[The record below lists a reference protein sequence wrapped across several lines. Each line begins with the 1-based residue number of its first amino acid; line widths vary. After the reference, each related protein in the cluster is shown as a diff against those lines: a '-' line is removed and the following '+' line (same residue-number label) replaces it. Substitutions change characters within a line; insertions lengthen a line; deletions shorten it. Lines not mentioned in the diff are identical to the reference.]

1 MPQSISETLVRLKP
15 DPQNV
20 QVTKQVDALSSRLKE
35 LRADTKSIT
44 QETAR
49 TRAEYDRLTA
59 RGNALQEAFRQQGRT
74 AVELNRRIANLNDA
88 YKEGRVS
95 EERYIAENTRL
106 TGELKKADNAFGMT
120 TEAIRETDNAIKS
133 FYKSAQSGRGAEII
147 APKVPTI
154 RQQLRG
160 IRGGAEAISG
170 IGSAAAFALPSGMAT
185 GAPGAV
191 LRAVA
196 GFQYLESE
204 LPKLATQ
211 AVAAAGGVGNLAL
224 GLGVA
229 GIAVGA
235 LALGIKLLGDEAN
248 NRRAGVLADIAL
260 DRQRTEILF
269 AVNAMTS
276 KQVQSEIDASQQR
289 FEIRDRELAA
299 KIADRDALA
308 KSQNFLEFSGETL
321 GVFNQGLDDL
331 DQRISELLVDQQKEN
346 DALVI
351 YRDALAGSAVA
362 ANDAAA
368 AEEALAD
375 QRQKASQQVLSQLQ
389 EDARYELDLRRKV
402 ATYSTDQVEKEVE
415 DLTRQRDVALHDQD
429 RLNASLEAGT
439 ITGQDYLA
447 AMAASFEAVERLNIA
462 IADDNTL
469 VLDAARARET
479 EARAIEHS
487 VALIDSQATALRRAS
502 TVEDAREAAL
512 KAQELREDFA
522 DKTAEIEAKRGTETI
537 QEQEDWALK
546 QTRDLA
552 EHYRDLAK
560 VDQDY
565 YEKRADIIASLGETA
580 DEERQ
585 KQVKALDAYNKE
597 DLRRT
602 EDHLLKLGDIE
613 RDTRQK
619 IRDAAA
625 TLDARA
631 VIAAQQGGAR
641 QMGAEARQYNLERRR
656 RAEDF
661 QDRLDELDDE
671 RDAKLAAGQQALKD
685 LDKQHKQERTAL
697 QTEFRRKQ
705 QLEAEDRR
713 IRLERQQQAWQN
725 EDNARQ
731 TQYGKQLTSLG
742 NFHASVETATT
753 THQKTVTSITQSGM
767 GATELA
773 FAQSLERMR
782 ASAAALTP
790 PTAVGS
796 PLVGPGGGRFITP
809 YAGGGWP
816 TPGQDALLG
825 ERGMETA
832 RFYGGPWRVFA
843 HGERLPKEHITVNV
857 PITLGGGAPSAL
869 ASAREQARLEGF
881 LKRVVPRLMVDFM
894 EGRAS

>member
-20 QVTKQVDALSSRLKE
+20 QVTKQVDALHARLAAMRAETGRLKQE
-35 LRADTKSIT
+35 AAGLSSELQRVGRASDPSNVDRLRQANRGLADQLLRTEQQFRDFRDEVELTGAAVQKADQQMVAARGPQQYADNVRAATDRTRGLRA
-44 QETAR
+44 
-49 TRAEYDRLTA
+49 
-59 RGNALQEAFRQQGRT
+59 G
-74 AVELNRRIANLNDA
+74 
-88 YKEGRVS
+88 
-95 EERYIAENTRL
+95 
-106 TGELKKADNAFGMT
+106 
-120 TEAIRETDNAIKS
+120 
-133 FYKSAQSGRGAEII
+133 AQ
-147 APKVPTI
+147 
-154 RQQLRG
+154 
-160 IRGGAEAISG
+160 AISS
-170 IGSAAAFALPSGMAT
+170 IGSAAAFALPSGVAT

-196 GFQYLESE
+196 GIQTLEAE
-204 LPKLATQ
+204 LSPLATQ
-211 AVAAAGGVGNLAL
+211 AVAAAGGIGNLAL

-235 LALGIKLLGDEAN
+235 LVVGMKLLNDAAEA
-248 NRRAGVLADIAL
+248 RRA
-260 DRQRTEILF
+260 
-269 AVNAMTS
+269 S
-276 KQVQSEIDASQQR
+276 VQD
-289 FEIRDRELAA
+289 EIRFAQQETDIRARAREMTTQQAREELDANQQ
-299 KIADRDALA
+299 KFEDNRQELEFLLERRRQIAENQGFLEFAGDTLGVYNVGLEELDKRLGEVIDEQQDLTEAQGIWRDALSDGA
-308 KSQNFLEFSGETL
+308 T
-321 GVFNQGLDDL
+321 
-331 DQRISELLVDQQKEN
+331 
-346 DALVI
+346 
-351 YRDALAGSAVA
+351 A

-375 QRQKASQQVLSQLQ
+375 QRLKASQEVLSQLQ
-389 EDARYELDLRRKV
+389 EDSRYELDLRRKV
-402 ATYSTDQVEKEVE
+402 ATYSTDQVGKEVE
-415 DLTRQRDVALHDQD
+415 DLTRRRDAELHNQD
-429 RLNASLEAGT
+429 RLNAALEEGR
-439 ITGQDYLA
+439 ITGKDYLA
-447 AMAASFEAVERLNIA
+447 QMAASFEAVERLNIA

-479 EARAIEHS
+479 EARTIEHS
-487 VALIDSQATALRRAS
+487 VALIDSQATALRRVRS
-502 TVEDAREAAL
+502 IEEGREAAL
-512 KAQELREDFA
+512 KAQDLREDFA

-631 VIAAQQGGAR
+631 VIAAQQGGAQ
-641 QMGAEARQYNLERRR
+641 QMGAETRQYTLERRR

-697 QTEFRRKQ
+697 QTESRRKQ

-731 TQYGKQLTSLG
+731 TQFGKQLTSLG

-753 THQKTVTSITQSGM
+753 THQKNVTSITQSGM

-843 HGERLPKEHITVNV
+843 HGQRLPQEHITVNV

>member
-1 MPQSISETLVRLKP
+1 V
-15 DPQNV
+15 
-20 QVTKQVDALSSRLKE
+20 
-35 LRADTKSIT
+35 
-44 QETAR
+44 
-49 TRAEYDRLTA
+49 
-59 RGNALQEAFRQQGRT
+59 
-74 AVELNRRIANLNDA
+74 
-88 YKEGRVS
+88 
-95 EERYIAENTRL
+95 
-106 TGELKKADNAFGMT
+106 
-120 TEAIRETDNAIKS
+120 
-133 FYKSAQSGRGAEII
+133 
-147 APKVPTI
+147 
-154 RQQLRG
+154 
-160 IRGGAEAISG
+160 
-170 IGSAAAFALPSGMAT
+170 AT

-196 GFQYLESE
+196 GIQTLEAE
-204 LPKLATQ
+204 LSPLATQ
-211 AVAAAGGVGNLAL
+211 AVAAAGGIGNLAL

-235 LALGIKLLGDEAN
+235 LVVGMKLLNDAAEA
-248 NRRAGVLADIAL
+248 RRA
-260 DRQRTEILF
+260 
-269 AVNAMTS
+269 S
-276 KQVQSEIDASQQR
+276 VQD
-289 FEIRDRELAA
+289 EIRFAQQETDIRARARGMTTQQAREELDANQQ
-299 KIADRDALA
+299 KFEDNRQELEFLLERRRQIAENQGFLEFAGDTLGVYNVGLEELDKRLGEVIDEQQDLTEAQGIWRDALSDGA
-308 KSQNFLEFSGETL
+308 T
-321 GVFNQGLDDL
+321 
-331 DQRISELLVDQQKEN
+331 
-346 DALVI
+346 
-351 YRDALAGSAVA
+351 A

-375 QRQKASQQVLSQLQ
+375 QRQKASQEVLSQLQ
-389 EDARYELDLRRKV
+389 EDSRYELDLRRKV
-402 ATYSTDQVEKEVE
+402 ATYSTDQVGKEVE
-415 DLTRQRDVALHDQD
+415 DLTRRRDAELHNQD
-429 RLNASLEAGT
+429 RLNAALEEGR
-439 ITGQDYLA
+439 ITGKDYLA
-447 AMAASFEAVERLNIA
+447 QMAASFEAVERLNIA

-487 VALIDSQATALRRAS
+487 VALMDSQATALRRVRS
-502 TVEDAREAAL
+502 IEEGREAAL
-512 KAQELREDFA
+512 KAQDLREDFA

-631 VIAAQQGGAR
+631 VIAAQQGGAQ
-641 QMGAEARQYNLERRR
+641 QMGAENRQYTLERRR

-742 NFHASVETATT
+742 NFHASAETATT

-790 PTAVGS
+790 PPAVGS

-816 TPGQDALLG
+816 ALGQDALLG

-843 HGERLPKEHITVNV
+843 HGKRLPQERITVNV
-857 PITLGGGAPSAL
+857 PITLGGGGAPSAL